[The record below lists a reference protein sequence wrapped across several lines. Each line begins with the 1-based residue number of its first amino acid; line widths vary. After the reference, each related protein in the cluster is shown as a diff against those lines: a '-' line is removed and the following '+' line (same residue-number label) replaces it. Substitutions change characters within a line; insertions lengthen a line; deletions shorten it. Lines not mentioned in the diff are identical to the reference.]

1 MSSGER
7 KEPDTGILKV
17 HPLDSDGNA
26 VDLFGPGGASRDNS
40 ILIRNDQNPG
50 AVFLLNYSGDPA
62 EAEARIRKFLHDIG
76 DQFLDIMEELRR

>member
-1 MSSGER
+1 MSTGDNEGTDS
-7 KEPDTGILKV
+7 GILKV
-17 HPLDSDGNA
+17 HPLDSDGKA
-26 VDLFGPGGASRDNS
+26 GEVFGSDGACRERS

-76 DQFLDIMEELRR
+76 DQFLDIMEELGR